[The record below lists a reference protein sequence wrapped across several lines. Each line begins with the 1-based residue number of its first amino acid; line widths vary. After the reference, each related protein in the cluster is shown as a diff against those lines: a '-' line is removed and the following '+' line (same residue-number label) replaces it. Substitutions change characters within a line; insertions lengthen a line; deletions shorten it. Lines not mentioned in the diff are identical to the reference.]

1 MHKQSYFVTSMLAG
15 FLIVSA
21 AAAQSPG
28 PFTSPTNANN
38 QPLLSYPIEQSFSAY
53 IRGCNGQIPL
63 TLQKPGLFGSG
74 SRQVSAIDP
83 RIIERLALTTNPTIV
98 KDLELSLGR
107 VFGHVYSSR
116 DVTAATFE
124 NRNFLRLSY
133 EDRDK
138 ILQPGFPSTRLEAS
152 CITVMAGALN
162 ANANFSFPTATLQAA
177 LEAEYNTDSRS
188 TMEVVQ
194 GHFNSPVWEMWQGST
209 LENIDRPRHKFYA
222 GVLFWDW
229 YDNSPGGT
237 LSLLEYFK
245 GTVIYR
251 QTRTDMDQQ
260 VGASANGRVDIPMFT
275 AQAAVD
281 GEMRQDSAYALED
294 FHVLIDAPL
303 PGGPITTGWRALPTL
318 SEIVS
323 AVETNT
329 PAEISAPNGPMIEP
343 MQPKTIQADIRSLP
357 AAYCNRPSWHVRDER
372 SAAGPSTTLAVAADP
387 VQVRK
392 EGQTVCRFQLSYTS
406 PTSAATGDVPLAP
419 FLVSNADRSGE
430 RLWLKLGSL
439 TLLRT
444 PGPELHRLSEQG
456 PLVYPIAGSL
466 PEASDIQWT
475 IRFQLR
481 NIGAYNDIN
490 RIILDDLRLDCPVGV
505 MTNTANF
512 SAAFEGPL
520 TGSSRTLV
528 LTIRNNFRGALAA
541 PFDTVPCQVTGRLE
555 YRSPNG
561 AVLWRQAPDNL
572 VVNFPQ
578 NRALAPIAAAN
589 RL

>member
-1 MHKQSYFVTSMLAG
+1 MRKHMCFASSILAG
-15 FLIVSA
+15 FLVVSA

-28 PFTSPTNANN
+28 PFTAPTNNNN
-38 QPLLSYPIEQSFSAY
+38 QPLLSYPIEQSFSEY
-53 IRGCNGQIPL
+53 IQGCNGQIPL
-63 TLQKPGLFGSG
+63 TLRKPGPFGS

-83 RIIERLALTTNPTIV
+83 RIIERLDLTTNPTIV
-98 KDLELSLGR
+98 KDLEMSLGR
-107 VFGHVYSSR
+107 VFGHVYNSR

-133 EDRDK
+133 QDRDK

-188 TMEVVQ
+188 TMEVVR

-229 YDNSPGGT
+229 YDNAPTGN

-260 VGASANGRVDIPMFT
+260 VGANADGRVDIPMFT
-275 AQAAVD
+275 AHAAVD
-281 GEMRQDSAYALED
+281 GEMRQDSAFALED

-303 PGGPITTGWRALPTL
+303 PSGPSTTGWRELPALTD
-318 SEIVS
+318 IVS

-329 PAEISAPNGPMIEP
+329 PVEFTVPGDSMIDP
-343 MQPKTIQADIRSLP
+343 TQPKIVQADIRSLP
-357 AAYCNRPSWHVRDER
+357 AAYCNRPSWQVRDDR
-372 SAAGPSTTLAVAADP
+372 SAAGPSTTLAIAAEP
-387 VQVRK
+387 IQVRN
-392 EGQTVCRFQLSYTS
+392 EGRTVCRFQLSYTS
-406 PTSAATGDVPLAP
+406 PTSTAAGDVPLAP
-419 FLVSNADRSGE
+419 FLVSNGE
-430 RLWLKLGSL
+430 RRGQRLWLKLGEL
-439 TLLRT
+439 TLLRS

-456 PLVYPIAGSL
+456 PHVYPIAGSV

-481 NIGAYNDIN
+481 NIGSYNDIS
-490 RIILDDLRLDCPVGV
+490 RIILDDLRLDCPIGV
-505 MTNTANF
+505 LTNTADF
-512 SAAFEGPL
+512 SATFDGPL

-528 LTIRNNFRGALAA
+528 LTIRNNFRGALGT
-541 PFDTVPCQVTGRLE
+541 PFDTVQCQVTGQIG

-561 AVLWRQAPDNL
+561 AVLSRQVPDNL
-572 VVNFPQ
+572 IVNFPQ
-578 NRALAPIAAAN
+578 RRPQEPIAAAS